1 MTNNE
6 IEMND
11 LLGHT
16 EDIMSSAEMGAQ
28 HKETRSHYAKSK
40 PRSSCLV
47 RINCYYM
54 LVILVFL
61 LGATAFVFDKI
72 YISREGTSTRVEP
85 DKKQSQIMNDK
96 ENYKDEASQFDR
108 PKNPGTA
115 KEKDELANVSPRE
128 GSNCVD
134 DPSFQFRK
142 DPIKNC
148 DWVAKIHM
156 KVCDKRHE
164 SGPFV
169 RDACPL
175 ACGDCFIEND
185 QEIQIEEIG
194 NRDFGCEKNPLN
206 CQNITNAIIEDAVGE
221 HQVSQETN
229 GENND
234 DQITIVDGIDD
245 KEIYCEDLSQYQEW
259 HKIKITKND
268 ALMYRIVNQ
277 MNHDGKAF
285 TYVT

>member
-128 GSNCVD
+128 GSSCV
-134 DPSFQFRK
+134 S
-142 DPIKNC
+142 
-148 DWVAKIHM
+148 
-156 KVCDKRHE
+156 
-164 SGPFV
+164 
-169 RDACPL
+169 
-175 ACGDCFIEND
+175 
-185 QEIQIEEIG
+185 
-194 NRDFGCEKNPLN
+194 
-206 CQNITNAIIEDAVGE
+206 
-221 HQVSQETN
+221 
-229 GENND
+229 
-234 DQITIVDGIDD
+234 
-245 KEIYCEDLSQYQEW
+245 
-259 HKIKITKND
+259 
-268 ALMYRIVNQ
+268 
-277 MNHDGKAF
+277 
-285 TYVT
+285 